1 MFEQNN
7 IFYSMLLLIIFLSYM
22 LYKSIKSKKRLNKR
36 YEEVYKAFHLADS
49 EYHGGMK
56 DAYSN
61 LSLSNTHLK
70 FLADYFNQETVKFD
84 GRSIICER
92 EDDVQY
98 VFSLMSESHFWLNKA
113 MKDIDTVVNNTDVI
127 KDIKL
132 SVPPFSSLGGL
143 KLIADE
149 FNLESKEF
157 DGFSTLKIK
166 YEEQKGER

>member
-1 MFEQNN
+1 MFEHN
-7 IFYSMLLLIIFLSYM
+7 IIINSMMLLIILLSYM
-22 LYKSIKSKKRLNKR
+22 LYKIIKSKKRLQNK
-36 YEEVYKAFHLADS
+36 YEEVYKAFHQADS
-49 EYHGGMK
+49 EYNGGMK
-56 DAYSN
+56 DAYRN
-61 LSLSNTHLK
+61 LSLSNAHLK

-127 KDIKL
+127 KNIKL
-132 SVPPFSSLGGL
+132 SVPPFSSFGGL
-143 KLIADE
+143 RLITDE
-149 FNLESKEF
+149 FNLESKKF
-157 DGFSTLKIK
+157 DGFASLKIK